1 MSNLSMFLKKN
12 KKVRSNAFYPASAS
26 FVDENGNPVK
36 WEVRPLTTA
45 EDEVIRDE
53 CTVDVP
59 IPGKKGQYRAKI
71 DVNAYMAKQMV
82 AAIVFPDLNNAE
94 LQDSYGVMTPE
105 DLLKE
110 MIDNPSEYMEFANF
124 IRENS
129 GFDIDLTE
137 EIKEAKN

>member
-12 KKVRSNAFYPASAS
+12 KKMRSNAFYPASAS
-26 FVDENGNPVK
+26 FVDENGKPIM

-59 IPGKKGQYRAKI
+59 IPGKKGQFRAKI

-94 LQDSYGVMTPE
+94 LQDSYGVMTP
-105 DLLKE
+105 DALLKE
-110 MIDNPSEYMEFANF
+110 MIDDPSEYMEFASF

-129 GFDIDLTE
+129 GFDKDLTE
-137 EIKEAKN
+137 EIEEAKN

>member
-12 KKVRSNAFYPASAS
+12 KKMRKNAFYPASTS
-26 FVDENGNPVK
+26 FVDDKGEPIK

-71 DVNAYMAKQMV
+71 DVNAYMAKQM
-82 AAIVFPDLNNAE
+82 AAAVVFPDLNNAE

-105 DLLKE
+105 ALLKE
-110 MIDNPSEYMEFANF
+110 MIDNPSEYMDFANF

-129 GFDIDLTE
+129 GFDKELTP
-137 EIKEAKN
+137 EIEEAKN

>member
-12 KKVRSNAFYPASAS
+12 KKMRSNAFYQASAS
-26 FVDENGNPVK
+26 FVDENGKPIM

-59 IPGKKGQYRAKI
+59 IPGKKGQFRAKI

-94 LQDSYGVMTPE
+94 LQDSYGVMTP
-105 DLLKE
+105 DALLKE
-110 MIDNPSEYMEFANF
+110 MIDDPSEYMEFASF

-129 GFDIDLTE
+129 GFDKDLTE
-137 EIKEAKN
+137 EIEEAKN